1 MSLALERLAGEL
13 AGVVGAAVE
22 LERPSDPKHGDFAT
36 NVALRLAPERR
47 TSPRELAEELRQA
60 AEQIG
65 GVERAEVAGPGFLN
79 LFLDSSWY
87 GEALAEM
94 LAAGSDYGSGS
105 VGASRARPGG
115 ARLGQSHGASNGG
128 IGP

>member
-13 AGVVGAAVE
+13 AGAVGATVE

-36 NVALRLAPERR
+36 NVALRLAPERH
-47 TSPRELAEELRQA
+47 TSPRQLAEELRQA
-60 AEQIG
+60 AEQIK

-79 LFLDSSWY
+79 LFLDDGWY

-94 LAAGSDYGSGS
+94 LAAGSNFGAGSAEHPGRVQVELVSANPTGPLTVGS
-105 VGASRARPGG
+105 
-115 ARLGQSHGASNGG
+115 
-128 IGP
+128 